1 MARFRAGLSI
11 VAVGW
16 QFVCL
21 FVCLFVCCWGF
32 WKDQTAA
39 MVRMVH
45 VVVGC
50 LLCRRAKEILFLVV
64 SRMAPIPVSYKV
76 NIFC

>member
-16 QFVCL
+16 Q

-45 VVVGC
+45 VVVVGC
-50 LLCRRAKEILFLVV
+50 LLCRRAKEIYFWWFQGWLLFRYRT
-64 SRMAPIPVSYKV
+64 S
-76 NIFC
+76 